1 MPRTIAITGTI
12 GSGKSLVGD
21 VLASHGYFVIDTDQI
36 VHRLFAQD
44 NDLKQAIR
52 ARFGDAV
59 FGAAGEIDRGQLGRL
74 VFADATARKDLEDI
88 VHPAVRKDCRR
99 QVDALSQE
107 KLVFVLVPL
116 LFEAGI
122 QDQFDSVWTVTA
134 AEEVL
139 RERLKRRSH
148 LSDEEMDK
156 RLAAQWAQAAKAA
169 KADHVIDNSG
179 TVSDTTQEI
188 LRLLAAEK
196 LAI

>member
-44 NDLKQAIR
+44 ARLKQAIKDRFGEGVLTGGGDIDR
-52 ARFGDAV
+52 AR
-59 FGAAGEIDRGQLGRL
+59 LGRL
-74 VFADATARKDLEDI
+74 VFSDASARKDLEGI

-99 QVDALSQE
+99 QVESLSQE

-122 QDQFDSVWTVTA
+122 QDQFDSVWTITA
-134 AEEVL
+134 AEEIL
-139 RERLKRRSH
+139 RDRLKRRSH
-148 LSDEEMDK
+148 LTDEEVDK
-156 RLAAQWAQAAKAA
+156 RLQAQWTQAAKAA
-169 KADHVIDNSG
+169 AANHVIDNSG
-179 TVSDTTQEI
+179 TVSDTTQQI
-188 LRLLAAEK
+188 LRLLAEEK

>member
-1 MPRTIAITGTI
+1 VPRTIAITGTI

-44 NDLKQAIR
+44 ARLKQAIKDRFGEGVLTGGGDIDR
-52 ARFGDAV
+52 AR
-59 FGAAGEIDRGQLGRL
+59 LGRL
-74 VFADATARKDLEDI
+74 VFSDASARKDLEGI

-99 QVDALSQE
+99 QVESLSQE

-122 QDQFDSVWTVTA
+122 QDQFDSVWTITA
-134 AEEVL
+134 AEEIL
-139 RERLKRRSH
+139 RDRLKRRSH
-148 LSDEEMDK
+148 LTDEEVDK
-156 RLAAQWAQAAKAA
+156 RLQAQWTQAAKAA
-169 KADHVIDNSG
+169 AANHVIDNSG
-179 TVSDTTQEI
+179 TVSDTTQQI
-188 LRLLAAEK
+188 LRLLAEEK